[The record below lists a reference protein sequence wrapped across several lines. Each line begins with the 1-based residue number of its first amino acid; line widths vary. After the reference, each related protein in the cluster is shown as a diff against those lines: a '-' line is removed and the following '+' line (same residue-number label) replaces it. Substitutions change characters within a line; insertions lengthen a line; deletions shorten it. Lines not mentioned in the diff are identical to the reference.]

1 MTTAATYKSIISSV
15 PVSKRSLAHAYLQG
29 LAAGVGLTSAQTP
42 AQPVLREQPA
52 DVPSISASANANG
65 KMRAN
70 LVSEIWEPELRVELV
85 DRIVAAY
92 DRGWIDA
99 VSLRAAIKRAQDR
112 KSEYDRT
119 NGARG
124 KDAVWKTLASWCK
137 GIYETNGYE
146 WRATASALEPRPQKP
161 AARRRVIFADGATA
175 DLDELN
181 EQED

>member
-15 PVSKRSLAHAYLQG
+15 PVAKRSLAHAYLQG

-52 DVPSISASANANG
+52 DVPSISASAKENG

-70 LVSEIWEPELRVELV
+70 LVAEIWEPELRVELV

-146 WRATASALEPRPQKP
+146 WRATASALEPRPQQP

>member
-42 AQPVLREQPA
+42 ARPVPSRAEQPA

-70 LVSEIWEPELRVELV
+70 LVAEIWEPELRVELV

-99 VSLRAAIKRAQDR
+99 VSLHSFPESAAEA
-112 KSEYDRT
+112 
-119 NGARG
+119 
-124 KDAVWKTLASWCK
+124 DAP
-137 GIYETNGYE
+137 
-146 WRATASALEPRPQKP
+146 ASASAGL
-161 AARRRVIFADGATA
+161 AALTGGGFS
-175 DLDELN
+175 
-181 EQED
+181 